1 MDIADIRTQLNRSK
15 VQWGIDYCRL
25 TRGQK
30 LQRLRVGIRKIQEG
44 AELGDKLGMLTI
56 RKKTNVVRLDYGF
69 RTSTK

>member
-15 VQWGIDYCRL
+15 VQWGMDYCRL

-30 LQRLRVGIRKIQEG
+30 RLRVGIRKIQEG

-56 RKKTNVVRLDYGF
+56 RKKPNVVRLDYGF

>member
-15 VQWGIDYCRL
+15 VQWGIDYRRL

-30 LQRLRVGIRKIQEG
+30 LQMLGVGIRKIQEG

-56 RKKTNVVRLDYGF
+56 RKKPNVVRLDYGF